1 MYTLQNLF
9 DTFGLGSDDEPRGAD
24 AIAAAIYE
32 RSQEAHPEIG
42 GLGEPRMVDRGGQ
55 YSNSLKIIVP
65 VTLRGGY
72 TVPNLEFS
80 LPDGLDD
87 ETALFY
93 DFLDEYGIE
102 DVANLAD
109 LDGAEIHINWS
120 DGTPVPEWR

>member
-1 MYTLQNLF
+1 MSYN
-9 DTFGLGSDDEPRGAD
+9 DPRGAD

-32 RSQEAHPEIG
+32 RSQEAHPELG
-42 GLGEPRMVDRGGQ
+42 VLGEPRMVDRGGQ

-87 ETALFY
+87 DTALFY
-93 DFLDEYGIE
+93 DFLDTYGIE

-109 LDGAEIHINWS
+109 LDGAEIHVNWS